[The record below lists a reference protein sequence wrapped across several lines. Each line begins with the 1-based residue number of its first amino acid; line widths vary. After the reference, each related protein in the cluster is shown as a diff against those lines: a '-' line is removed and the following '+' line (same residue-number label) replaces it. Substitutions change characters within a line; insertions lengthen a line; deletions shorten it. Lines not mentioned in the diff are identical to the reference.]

1 MLLFT
6 VSLDP
11 VQSLRKCPI
20 IDVTV
25 TEQELNQLGLSL
37 VPKVMEVYLGKN
49 VIKANVA
56 LTR

>member
-1 MLLFT
+1 MLLFK

-11 VQSLRKCPI
+11 MQSFRKFPI

-49 VIKANVA
+49 VIKANVN